1 MNLRV
6 GISLPTIEVRFE
18 HLKIEAETYV
28 GGRALPTVF
37 NYCVN
42 VVEVQI
48 NYYIS
53 IFGMSNLS
61 ANQLFSYYNLT

>member
-1 MNLRV
+1 MALIFFSYVYLRV

-18 HLKIEAETYV
+18 QLKIEAETYV
-28 GGRALPTVF
+28 GGRVLPTVF
-37 NYCVN
+37 NYCAN
-42 VVEVQI
+42 LVEVLI

-61 ANQLFSYYNLT
+61 VN